1 LSKLDNS
8 TKAKILY
15 EISRIDKL
23 LNDSS
28 PLINLCKLK
37 EPDYIEKTAM
47 AQILHSFY
55 NGIESILVL
64 ILKNIDEIIPNDYK
78 WHKTLLEIS
87 FGQNTRNF
95 KVFRDEVKNIL
106 NDYLNFRHFIRHSY
120 SSELKWK
127 DMEQLTKRIEES
139 WIIIK
144 EDFNY
149 FINNYSESQ
158 QFK

>member
-37 EPDYIEKTAM
+37 EPDYIEMTAM

-55 NGIESILVL
+55 NGIESIIIL
-64 ILKNIDEIIPNDYK
+64 ILKNINENLPNDYK

-95 KVFRDEVKNIL
+95 KIFRNEIKNNL

-127 DMEQLTKRIEES
+127 DMKQLTIKIEDL
-139 WIIIK
+139 WILVK
-144 EDFNY
+144 EDFNN
-149 FINNYSESQ
+149 FINNYSENPSIV
-158 QFK
+158 

>member
-8 TKAKILY
+8 IKTKILF

-37 EPDYIEKTAM
+37 EPDYIEKAAM
-47 AQILHSFY
+47 AQIIHSFY
-55 NGIESILVL
+55 NGIESIIIL
-64 ILKNIDEIIPNDYK
+64 IIKNMNEKLPNDYK

-87 FGQNTRNF
+87 FGKNKRNF
-95 KVFRDEVKNIL
+95 KIFRDEIKNIL
-106 NDYLNFRHFIRHSY
+106 NEYLNFRHFIRHSY

-127 DMEQLTKRIEES
+127 DMEQLTKRIEEL

-144 EDFNY
+144 EDFNN
-149 FINNYSESQ
+149 FIDN
-158 QFK
+158 

>member
-1 LSKLDNS
+1 LDNS

-23 LNDSS
+23 LDDSS

-37 EPDYIEKTAM
+37 EPDYIEVTAM

-55 NGIESILVL
+55 NGIESIIIF
-64 ILKNIDEIIPNDYK
+64 ILKNINEKLPNDYK

-87 FGQNTRNF
+87 FGQNTRYI
-95 KVFRDEVKNIL
+95 KIFRDEIKNIL

-127 DMEQLTKRIEES
+127 DMEQLTKNIEEL

-144 EDFNY
+144 EDFNN
-149 FINNYSESQ
+149 FINNYSESPPIA
-158 QFK
+158 

>member
-23 LNDSS
+23 LSDSS

-37 EPDYIEKTAM
+37 EPDYIEITAM

-55 NGIESILVL
+55 NGIESIIVL
-64 ILKNIDEIIPNDYK
+64 ILKNINEKLPNDHK
-78 WHKTLLEIS
+78 WHKTLLDIA
-87 FGQNTRNF
+87 FGQNTKNY
-95 KVFRDEVKNIL
+95 KIFRDEIQNTL

-127 DMEQLTKRIEES
+127 DMEQLTKKVEEL

-144 EDFNY
+144 EDFNNFMNSY
-149 FINNYSESQ
+149 
-158 QFK
+158 

>member
-1 LSKLDNS
+1 LDNS
-8 TKAKILY
+8 AKAKILY

-28 PLINLCKLK
+28 PLINLCKIK
-37 EPDYIEKTAM
+37 EPDYIEITAM

-55 NGIESILVL
+55 NGIESIIVL
-64 ILKNIDEIIPNDYK
+64 ILKNINEKLPNDYK

-87 FGQNTRNF
+87 FGQNTRNI
-95 KVFRDEVKNIL
+95 KIFRDKIKSNL

-127 DMEQLTKRIEES
+127 DIEQLTKNIEKL
-139 WIIIK
+139 WIMIK
-144 EDFNY
+144 ENFNN
-149 FINNYSESQ
+149 FINNYSEST
-158 QFK
+158 

>member
-1 LSKLDNS
+1 LDNS

-28 PLINLCKLK
+28 PLINLCKMK
-37 EPDYIEKTAM
+37 EPDYIEITAM

-55 NGIESILVL
+55 NGIESIIVL
-64 ILKNIDEIIPNDYK
+64 ILKNMNEKLPNGYK

-87 FGQNTRNF
+87 FGQNTRYF
-95 KVFRDEVKNIL
+95 KIFRDEMKNIL

-127 DMEQLTKRIEES
+127 DMEQLTKNIEEL
-139 WIIIK
+139 WIIIR
-144 EDFNY
+144 EDINN
-149 FINNYSESQ
+149 FINNYSESPPIA
-158 QFK
+158 

>member
-1 LSKLDNS
+1 LDNS

-23 LNDSS
+23 LDDSS
-28 PLINLCKLK
+28 PLIEMCKLK
-37 EPDYIEKTAM
+37 EPDYIEITAM

-55 NGIESILVL
+55 NGIESIIVL
-64 ILKNIDEIIPNDYK
+64 ILKNINEKLPNDHK

-87 FGQNTRNF
+87 FGQNTRTF
-95 KVFRDEVKNIL
+95 KIFRDEIKNIL

-127 DMEQLTKRIEES
+127 DMEQLTKKIEEL
-139 WIIIK
+139 WVIIK
-144 EDFNY
+144 EDFSN
-149 FINNYSESQ
+149 FLNNIPENPGVA
-158 QFK
+158 

>member
-1 LSKLDNS
+1 LDNS

-28 PLINLCKLK
+28 PLINLCKIK
-37 EPDYIEKTAM
+37 EPDYIEITAM

-55 NGIESILVL
+55 NGIEGIVIL
-64 ILKNIDEIIPNDYK
+64 ILKNINEKLPNDYK

-87 FGQNTRNF
+87 FGQNTRYF
-95 KVFRDEVKNIL
+95 KIFRDEIKNLL

-127 DMEQLTKRIEES
+127 DMEQLTKRIEEL

-144 EDFNY
+144 EDFNN
-149 FINNYSESQ
+149 FINNYSEIPPIA
-158 QFK
+158 